1 MSFRPTLL
9 LSAMLASLF
18 LLSACS
24 DTSVPVA
31 PDADDVA
38 KRQPSSRLNP
48 DWLGEGLPPEA
59 VPGTPDELV
68 ASYRLAHDQRDPELL
83 DLLLNADFRF
93 VKLDGQAW
101 DRVADYSIMTK
112 MMVGRAGINGLTIAD
127 MSVDFFIPMGVWTP
141 VPSNDPYFGGVD
153 SASSRAY
160 DVRISYELAG
170 QQLVLQVRG
179 VVVFYVV
186 PRGGMY
192 QLLGLVD
199 LTNGRTEDTSWT
211 AIKSLFE

>member
-1 MSFRPTLL
+1 MSVRPPLLLSSILASVLL
-9 LSAMLASLF
+9 LSA
-18 LLSACS
+18 CN
-24 DTSVPVA
+24 DTNVPVA
-31 PDADDVA
+31 PEADDVA

-59 VPGTPDELV
+59 VPETPDQLV
-68 ASYRLAHDQRDPELL
+68 ASFRLAHDQRDPELL

-93 VKLDGQAW
+93 IKLDGQAW

-127 MSVDFFIPMGVWTP
+127 MAVDFFIPLGVWTP
-141 VPSNDPYFGGVD
+141 VPSNDPYFGGFD
-153 SASSRAY
+153 GALSRAY

-170 QQLVLQVRG
+170 QQLVLQTQG
-179 VVVFYVV
+179 VVVVYAV
-186 PRGGMY
+186 PTGWMY
-192 QLLGLVD
+192 QLLGLID
-199 LTNGRTEDTSWT
+199 HTNGRTEDYSWT